1 LNKDPQD
8 ELQGSFDLK
17 GAGVYRVRKALIT
30 KEFAKKREHIYLT
43 SNDVEVKEDQLAG
56 SDQSKGLDI
65 NKLEDGVY
73 YIKAS
78 MLKNDLQSES
88 MSHQAIDHRVKL
100 IVNKGVY
107 SLEVT
112 F

>member
-1 LNKDPQD
+1 MNNDPQD

-56 SDQSKGLDI
+56 SDQSKAWILI
-65 NKLEDGVY
+65 SLKMVSTTSRQACLKMICSQNQCL
-73 YIKAS
+73 IRLLTTAS
-78 MLKNDLQSES
+78 N
-88 MSHQAIDHRVKL
+88 
-100 IVNKGVY
+100 
-107 SLEVT
+107 
-112 F
+112 